1 MEEVRKNVTAL
12 SDEILGNI
20 TALLETVKSLDEKI
34 TRAHGHVTKT
44 ALPSL
49 SSRLDILEQRAT
61 RVPLDV
67 VGEPPLSLP
76 PEPNDVARAPPPSLP
91 SEPNA
96 APPPAALPVVLP
108 LDPPDETI
116 PMPPRVPT
124 RSPAMVVAERAH
136 PLAPP
141 HFSPRLNMA
150 STGSTT
156 GNSGD
161 NAPMAEPPDPLANSR
176 VTFAAL
182 RARMSQEATDENIG
196 HTDSARLSH
205 ATANKVGHLSP
216 RAASAHA
223 SFGRNVTP
231 NQYPTSQPSH

>member
-1 MEEVRKNVTAL
+1 MDKKV
-12 SDEILGNI
+12 
-20 TALLETVKSLDEKI
+20 
-34 TRAHGHVTKT
+34 TRAHGHVMKT

-49 SSRLDILEQRAT
+49 SSRLDILEQRET

-67 VGEPPLSLP
+67 VGEPPPSLP
-76 PEPNDVARAPPPSLP
+76 PK
-91 SEPNA
+91 PNA
-96 APPPAALPVVLP
+96 APPPAALLVVLP

-136 PLAPP
+136 PLTQP
-141 HFSPRLNMA
+141 HFSPRLNMG

-156 GNSGD
+156 GNSGN

-176 VTFAAL
+176 VAFAAL
-182 RARMSQEATDENIG
+182 RARMSQEATDENIR

-205 ATANKVGHLSP
+205 ATANKAGNLSP
-216 RAASAHA
+216 RTASTHA
-223 SFGRNVTP
+223 SF
-231 NQYPTSQPSH
+231 